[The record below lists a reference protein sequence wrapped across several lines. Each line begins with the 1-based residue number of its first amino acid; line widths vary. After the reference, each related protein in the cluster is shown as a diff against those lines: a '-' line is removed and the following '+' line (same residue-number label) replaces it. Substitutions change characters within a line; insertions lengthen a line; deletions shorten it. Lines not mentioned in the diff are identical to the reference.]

1 MSGAG
6 GAGGADLPPPGRP
19 HSPPAARRDGSTPST
34 SPLPQPL
41 SLFPLNQVLFPGA
54 VLALRVF
61 EARYLDLVSA
71 CMKSGAGFGVVCLKR
86 GTDTSRTPAKVEFET
101 VGVLAQIEEVDAE
114 QAGILRLRCS
124 GQQRFRLQG
133 TPWQRDDGLWQSAA
147 EALTGDPRR
156 MPGSAML
163 QTVNALAEAIRK
175 LQQLERVPFAEP
187 YRLDDAGWVA
197 NRWCELLPVPLAAKQ
212 KLMELA
218 DPVIRLSIVDGY
230 LRDKK
235 VVLG

>member
-1 MSGAG
+1 VTGAT
-6 GAGGADLPPPGRP
+6 ARP
-19 HSPPAARRDGSTPST
+19 LSP
-34 SPLPQPL
+34 PLPQPL
-41 SLFPLNQVLFPGA
+41 SLFPLNLVLFPEA
-54 VLALRVF
+54 VLVLRVF
-61 EARYLDLVSA
+61 EARYLDLVSE

-86 GTDTSRTPAKVEFET
+86 GDEAKRGAAKVAFET
-101 VGVLAQIEEVDAE
+101 VGVMARIDDVDAE
-114 QAGILRLRCS
+114 QAGILRLRCTGLS
-124 GQQRFRLQG
+124 RFRLQG
-133 TPWQRDDGLWQSAA
+133 AAWQRDDGLWQSAA
-147 EALTGDPRR
+147 ESLADDPSRS
-156 MPGSAML
+156 PGPAML
-163 QTVNALAEAIRK
+163 QTVGALAEAIRK
-175 LQQLERVPFAEP
+175 LRQLDKVPFAEP